1 MPYILRVR
9 LSWNEVIIDGKVGTA
24 NRRRCDT
31 DNSVSRILNGGIRNV
46 LDPYVVFAGPVCRV
60 RRANRSLPYICLLQN
75 DQLLEMRRIAVFHSP
90 QKRKGREGAAPNWRG
105 TRQAQAAAASPFCA
119 SLKNRKGRFRRHQT
133 KEKLSGLYRRKRVR
147 LARVP

>member
-75 DQLLEMRRIAVFHSP
+75 DQLLEMRRIAVFHGVSFSSKAQRP
-90 QKRKGREGAAPNWRG
+90 RRRG
-105 TRQAQAAAASPFCA
+105 TKLERNTPSP
-119 SLKNRKGRFRRHQT
+119 SRRS
-133 KEKLSGLYRRKRVR
+133 ESVLRE
-147 LARVP
+147 P